1 WVAAVHGEADFVR
14 ADDGMRLTL
23 SADFS
28 YKSRQYFSEFE
39 RDIEGSEPYG
49 WLDASLRYV
58 ASGGQLSVLLW
69 VKNAT
74 DVFRP
79 AGTFALATAREIGV
93 TYLQPRTYGIQLGYT
108 F

>member
-1 WVAAVHGEADFVR
+1 MRWGRGRPRTCRPPGRRAVEPRGSGQLEPAKDR
-14 ADDGMRLTL
+14 
-23 SADFS
+23 DFS
-28 YKSRQYFSEFE
+28 AAC
-39 RDIEGSEPYG
+39 YG

>member
-1 WVAAVHGEADFVR
+1 
-14 ADDGMRLTL
+14 MRLTL
-23 SADFS
+23 AADVA

-39 RDIEGSEPYG
+39 RDIEGSDGYG
-49 WLDASLRYV
+49 WLDANVRYV

-74 DVFRP
+74 NVFRP
-79 AGTFALATAREIGV
+79 AGTFALSTAREIGV
-93 TYLQPRTYGIQLGYT
+93 TYLQPRTYGILLGYS